1 MKTEETDNLIK
12 TESGISRNLFS
23 ICSIVTIAVMGL
35 TVVDFFSRGS
45 FIPANINFF
54 YLAVLL
60 VYSLHKE
67 LLRWLG
73 EKRNKRE
80 GEIFVYFWVIL
91 TTVLYVVNFFSHD
104 YYSFSKEGY
113 EIATLRDVS
122 ILTVEVLGVFF
133 FTRLLK
139 LLEVLRHNQGKKSG
153 L

>member
-1 MKTEETDNLIK
+1 MVQDKQTKILQEV
-12 TESGISRNLFS
+12 ESGINKNLFS
-23 ICSIVTIAVMGL
+23 VCSIVTVAVMGL

-73 EKRNKRE
+73 EKKGRRE
-80 GEIFVYFWVIL
+80 GEIFVYLWVIL

-113 EIATLRDVS
+113 KIATLRDVS

-139 LLEVLRHNQGKKSG
+139 LLEILRHNQGKKV
-153 L
+153 